1 MTDMVRVHLSGVLIA
16 LGAMAFALAA
26 CGGNGAAP
34 ITSDVQSEIEST
46 GKGCPPPLETYGEAY
61 VVITDTGN
69 VKNGTFTPI
78 LNHSVWERVIFVQGS
93 SPPPTI
99 PPHPAIFVYRGTYN
113 NLFKGVTSTGCAVL
127 ITSQNGLGIKA
138 FGGANAQ
145 DTEAPV
151 FAGGVKV
158 RTLLGVGRV
167 TTLKITSLS
176 ATGGHGSYTLSDGSS
191 GTMTFTLRQSI
202 P

>member
-1 MTDMVRVHLSGVLIA
+1 MSDMVKARLPGFLVA
-16 LGAMAFALAA
+16 LCALAFALAA
-26 CGGNGAAP
+26 CGGRSVAP
-34 ITSDVQSEIEST
+34 ITADVQSEAAST
-46 GKGCPPPLETYGEAY
+46 AKGCPPPIETYGKAY

-78 LNHSVWERVIFVQGS
+78 LNHSVWERVIFIQGS

-99 PPHPAIFVYRGTYN
+99 PPHPAIYVYRGTYN

-127 ITSQNGLGIKA
+127 ITSQSGLGIKA

-151 FAGGVKV
+151 FTAGVKV
-158 RTLLGVGRV
+158 RTLLGVGHV

-176 ATGGHGSYTLSDGSS
+176 ASGGHGSYSLSDGSS